1 MPYTVGLTGGIGS
14 GKSVV
19 ASLFEKLGANVVD
32 TDVIAHQLTVAG
44 GAAIPAIQAQFGT
57 DFLNADGSL
66 NRSAMRQRVFSDSK
80 AKQALENILHPMI
93 HRQVGDQIAT
103 SQAPYVM
110 LAVPLLVET
119 GAYRDRI
126 ERVVVVDC
134 NEDLQLTRTAARSK
148 LSASEIKAVM
158 ATQVPRAERLRH
170 ADDIILNNGEL
181 GSLSIPVAVIDQRLR
196 ALATATPHEKRA

>member
-19 ASLFEKLGANVVD
+19 ASLFEKLGAAVVD
-32 TDVIAHQLTVAG
+32 TDVIAHQLTEAG
-44 GAAIPAIQAQFGT
+44 GAAIPAIQAQFGG
-57 DFLNADGSL
+57 DYLSADGSL
-66 NRSAMRQRVFSDSK
+66 NRSAMRQRVFSDPN

-93 HRQVGDQIAT
+93 RQRADAEIAT
-103 SQAPYVM
+103 CQAQYVM

-119 GAYRDRI
+119 GAYRDRV

-134 NEDLQLTRTAARSK
+134 SEELQLTRTAARSK
-148 LSASEIKAVM
+148 LSSAAIKSIM
-158 ATQVPRAERLRH
+158 ATQAARAERLRH
-170 ADDIILNNGEL
+170 ANDIILNNGEL

-196 ALATATPHEKRA
+196 ALATAQEKRD

>member
-19 ASLFEKLGANVVD
+19 ASLFEKLGAAVVD
-32 TDVIAHQLTVAG
+32 TDVIAHQLTEAG
-44 GAAIPAIQAQFGT
+44 GAAIPAIQARFGG

-66 NRSAMRQRVFSDSK
+66 NRSAMRQRVYSDPN

-93 HRQVGDQIAT
+93 RQRVDAEIAT
-103 SQAPYVM
+103 RQAQYVM

-119 GAYRDRI
+119 GAYRDRV

-134 NEDLQLTRTAARSK
+134 SEELQLTRTAARSK
-148 LSASEIKAVM
+148 LSSAEIKSIM
-158 ATQVPRAERLRH
+158 ATQAARAERLRH
-170 ADDIILNNGEL
+170 ANDIILNNGEL
-181 GSLSIPVAVIDQRLR
+181 GSLSISVAVIDQRLR
-196 ALATATPHEKRA
+196 ALATAQEKRD

>member
-19 ASLFEKLGANVVD
+19 ASLFEKLGAAVVD
-32 TDVIAHQLTVAG
+32 TDVIAHQLTIAG
-44 GAAIPAIQAQFGT
+44 GTAIPAIQAQFGC

-66 NRSAMRQRVFSDSK
+66 NRSTVRQRIFSDPK

-93 HRQVGDQIAT
+93 RQQVDAAVAT
-103 SQAPYVM
+103 RQAPYVM
-110 LAVPLLVET
+110 LVVPLLVET

-126 ERVVVVDC
+126 GRVVVVDC
-134 NEDLQLTRTAARSK
+134 NEESQLTRTAVRSK
-148 LSASEIKAVM
+148 LSASDIKSIM

-181 GSLSIPVAVIDQRLR
+181 ACLSIPVAVIDQRLR
-196 ALATATPHEKRA
+196 ALAAAQKNPTNS

>member
-19 ASLFEKLGANVVD
+19 ASLFEKLGAALVD
-32 TDVIAHQLTVAG
+32 TDVIAHQLTEAG
-44 GAAIPAIQAQFGT
+44 GAAIPAIQAQFGGN
-57 DFLNADGSL
+57 FLNADGSL
-66 NRSAMRQRVFSDSK
+66 NRSAMRQRVFSDPN

-93 HRQVGDQIAT
+93 RQRVDAEIAT
-103 SQAPYVM
+103 RQAQYVM

-119 GAYRDRI
+119 GAYRDRV

-134 NEDLQLTRTAARSK
+134 SEELQLTRTAARNK
-148 LSASEIKAVM
+148 LSSAEIKSIM
-158 ATQVPRAERLRH
+158 ATQATRAERLRH
-170 ADDIILNNGEL
+170 ANDIIVNNGEL

-196 ALATATPHEKRA
+196 ALATAQEKRA

>member
-19 ASLFEKLGANVVD
+19 ASLFEKLGAAVVD
-32 TDVIAHQLTVAG
+32 TDVIAHQLTEAG
-44 GAAIPAIQAQFGT
+44 GAAIPAIQARFGG

-66 NRSAMRQRVFSDSK
+66 NRSAMRQRVFSDPN

-93 HRQVGDQIAT
+93 RQRVDAEIAT
-103 SQAPYVM
+103 RQAQYVM

-119 GAYRDRI
+119 GAYRDRV

-134 NEDLQLTRTAARSK
+134 SEELQLTRTAARSK
-148 LSASEIKAVM
+148 LSSAEIKSIM
-158 ATQVPRAERLRH
+158 ATQAARAERLGH
-170 ADDIILNNGEL
+170 ANDIILNNGEL

-196 ALATATPHEKRA
+196 ALATAQEKRD

>member
-19 ASLFEKLGANVVD
+19 ASLFEKLGAALVD
-32 TDVIAHQLTVAG
+32 TDVIAHQLTEAG
-44 GAAIPAIQAQFGT
+44 GAAIPAIQAQFGGN
-57 DFLNADGSL
+57 FLNADGSL
-66 NRSAMRQRVFSDSK
+66 NRSAMRQRVFSDPN

-93 HRQVGDQIAT
+93 RQRADAEIAT
-103 SQAPYVM
+103 CRARYVM

-119 GAYRDRI
+119 GAYRDRV

-134 NEDLQLTRTAARSK
+134 SEALQLTRTAARSK
-148 LSASEIKAVM
+148 LSTAEIKSIM
-158 ATQVPRAERLRH
+158 ATQAARAERLRH
-170 ADDIILNNGEL
+170 ANDIIVNNGEL

-196 ALATATPHEKRA
+196 ALATAQEKRA

>member
-19 ASLFEKLGANVVD
+19 ASLFEKLGAAVVD
-32 TDVIAHQLTVAG
+32 TDVIAHQLTEAG
-44 GAAIPAIQAQFGT
+44 GAAIPAIQAQFGG

-66 NRSAMRQRVFSDSK
+66 NRSAMRQRVFSDPN

-93 HRQVGDQIAT
+93 RQRVDAEIAT
-103 SQAPYVM
+103 RQAQYVM

-119 GAYRDRI
+119 GAYRDRV

-134 NEDLQLTRTAARSK
+134 SEELQLTRTAARSK
-148 LSASEIKAVM
+148 LSSAEIKSIM
-158 ATQVPRAERLRH
+158 ATQAARAERLRH
-170 ADDIILNNGEL
+170 ANDIILNNGEL

-196 ALATATPHEKRA
+196 ALATAQEKRD

>member
-19 ASLFEKLGANVVD
+19 ASLFEKLGAAVVD
-32 TDVIAHQLTVAG
+32 TDVIAHQLTEAG
-44 GAAIPAIQAQFGT
+44 GAAIPAIQARFGG

-66 NRSAMRQRVFSDSK
+66 NRSAMRQRVFSDPN

-93 HRQVGDQIAT
+93 RQRVDAEIAT
-103 SQAPYVM
+103 RQAQYVM
-110 LAVPLLVET
+110 LAAPLLVET
-119 GAYRDRI
+119 GAYRDRV

-134 NEDLQLTRTAARSK
+134 SEELQLTRTAARSK
-148 LSASEIKAVM
+148 LSSAEIKSIM
-158 ATQVPRAERLRH
+158 ATQAARAERLRH
-170 ADDIILNNGEL
+170 ANDIILNNGEL

-196 ALATATPHEKRA
+196 ALATAQEKRD

>member
-19 ASLFEKLGANVVD
+19 ASLFEKLGAALVD
-32 TDVIAHQLTVAG
+32 TDVIAHQLTEAG
-44 GAAIPAIQAQFGT
+44 GAAIPAIQAQFGGN
-57 DFLNADGSL
+57 FLNADGSL
-66 NRSAMRQRVFSDSK
+66 NRSAMRQRVYSDPN

-93 HRQVGDQIAT
+93 RQRVDAEIAT
-103 SQAPYVM
+103 RQAQYVM

-119 GAYRDRI
+119 GAYRDRV

-134 NEDLQLTRTAARSK
+134 SEELQLTRTAARSK
-148 LSASEIKAVM
+148 LSSAEIKSIM
-158 ATQVPRAERLRH
+158 ATQTARAERLRH
-170 ADDIILNNGEL
+170 ANDIILNNGEL

-196 ALATATPHEKRA
+196 ALATAQEKRD

>member
-19 ASLFEKLGANVVD
+19 ASLFEKLGAALVD
-32 TDVIAHQLTVAG
+32 TDVIAHQLTEAG
-44 GAAIPAIQAQFGT
+44 GAAIPAIQAQFGGN
-57 DFLNADGSL
+57 FLNADGSL
-66 NRSAMRQRVFSDSK
+66 NRSAMRQRVFSDPN

-93 HRQVGDQIAT
+93 RQRVDAEIAT
-103 SQAPYVM
+103 RQAQYVM

-119 GAYRDRI
+119 GAYRDRV

-134 NEDLQLTRTAARSK
+134 SEELQLTRTAARSK
-148 LSASEIKAVM
+148 LSSAEIKSIM
-158 ATQVPRAERLRH
+158 ATQAARAERLRH
-170 ADDIILNNGEL
+170 ANDIILNNGEL

-196 ALATATPHEKRA
+196 ALATAQEKRD

>member
-19 ASLFEKLGANVVD
+19 ASLFEKLGAAVVD
-32 TDVIAHQLTVAG
+32 TDVIAHQLTEAG
-44 GAAIPAIQAQFGT
+44 GAAIPAIQARFGG

-66 NRSAMRQRVFSDSK
+66 NRSAMRQRVFSDPN

-93 HRQVGDQIAT
+93 RQRVDAEIAT
-103 SQAPYVM
+103 RQAQYVM

-119 GAYRDRI
+119 GAYRDRV

-134 NEDLQLTRTAARSK
+134 SEELQLTRTAARSK
-148 LSASEIKAVM
+148 LSSAEIKSIM
-158 ATQVPRAERLRH
+158 ATQTARAERLRH
-170 ADDIILNNGEL
+170 ANDIILNNGEL

-196 ALATATPHEKRA
+196 ALATAQEKRD

>member
-19 ASLFEKLGANVVD
+19 ASLFKKLGVAVVD
-32 TDVIAHQLTVAG
+32 TDVIAHQLTEAG
-44 GAAIPAIQAQFGT
+44 GAAISAIQAQFGG

-66 NRSAMRQRVFSDSK
+66 NRSAMRQRVYSDPN

-93 HRQVGDQIAT
+93 RQRVDAEIAT
-103 SQAPYVM
+103 RQAQYVM

-119 GAYRDRI
+119 GAYRDRV

-134 NEDLQLTRTAARSK
+134 SEELQLTRTAARSK
-148 LSASEIKAVM
+148 LSSAEIKSIM
-158 ATQVPRAERLRH
+158 ATQAARAERLRH
-170 ADDIILNNGEL
+170 ANDIILNNGEL

-196 ALATATPHEKRA
+196 ALATAQEKRD

>member
-19 ASLFEKLGANVVD
+19 ASLFEKLGAAVVD
-32 TDVIAHQLTVAG
+32 TDVIAHQLTEAG
-44 GAAIPAIQAQFGT
+44 GAAIPAIQAQFGG
-57 DFLNADGSL
+57 DYLNADGSL
-66 NRSAMRQRVFSDSK
+66 NRSAMRQRVFSDPN

-93 HRQVGDQIAT
+93 RQRVDAEIAT
-103 SQAPYVM
+103 RQAQYVM

-119 GAYRDRI
+119 GAYRDRV

-134 NEDLQLTRTAARSK
+134 SEELQLTRTAARSK
-148 LSASEIKAVM
+148 LSSAEIKSIM
-158 ATQVPRAERLRH
+158 ATQAARAERLRH
-170 ADDIILNNGEL
+170 ANDIILNNGEL

-196 ALATATPHEKRA
+196 ALATAQEKRD

>member
-19 ASLFEKLGANVVD
+19 ASLFEKLGAAVVD
-32 TDVIAHQLTVAG
+32 TDVIAHQLTEAG
-44 GAAIPAIQAQFGT
+44 GAAISAIQAQFGG
-57 DFLNADGSL
+57 DYLNADGSL
-66 NRSAMRQRVFSDSK
+66 NRSAMRQRVYSDPN

-93 HRQVGDQIAT
+93 RQRVDAEIAT
-103 SQAPYVM
+103 RQAQYVM

-119 GAYRDRI
+119 GAYRDRV

-134 NEDLQLTRTAARSK
+134 SEELQLTRTAARSK
-148 LSASEIKAVM
+148 LSSAEIKSIM
-158 ATQVPRAERLRH
+158 ATQAARAERLRH
-170 ADDIILNNGEL
+170 ANDIILNNGEL

-196 ALATATPHEKRA
+196 ALATAQEKRD

>member
-19 ASLFEKLGANVVD
+19 ASLFEKLGAAVVD
-32 TDVIAHQLTVAG
+32 TDVIAHQLTEAG
-44 GAAIPAIQAQFGT
+44 GAAIPAIQAQFGGN
-57 DFLNADGSL
+57 FLNADGSL
-66 NRSAMRQRVFSDSK
+66 NRSAMRQRVFSDPN

-93 HRQVGDQIAT
+93 RQRVDAEIAT
-103 SQAPYVM
+103 RQAQYVM

-119 GAYRDRI
+119 GAYRDRV

-134 NEDLQLTRTAARSK
+134 SEELQLTRTAARSK
-148 LSASEIKAVM
+148 LSSAEIKSIM
-158 ATQVPRAERLRH
+158 ATQAARAERLRH
-170 ADDIILNNGEL
+170 ANDIILNNGEL

-196 ALATATPHEKRA
+196 ALATAQEKRD

>member
-19 ASLFEKLGANVVD
+19 ASLFEKLGAAVVD
-32 TDVIAHQLTVAG
+32 TDVIAHQLTEAG
-44 GAAIPAIQAQFGT
+44 GAAIPAIQARFGG

-66 NRSAMRQRVFSDSK
+66 NRSAMRQRVFSDPN

-93 HRQVGDQIAT
+93 RQRVDAEIAT
-103 SQAPYVM
+103 RQAQYVM

-119 GAYRDRI
+119 GAYRDRV

-134 NEDLQLTRTAARSK
+134 SEELQLTRTAARSK
-148 LSASEIKAVM
+148 LSSAEIKSIM
-158 ATQVPRAERLRH
+158 ATQAARAERLRH
-170 ADDIILNNGEL
+170 ANDIILNNGEL

-196 ALATATPHEKRA
+196 ALATAQEKRD

>member
-19 ASLFEKLGANVVD
+19 ASLFEKLGAAVVD
-32 TDVIAHQLTVAG
+32 TDVIAHQLTEAG
-44 GAAIPAIQAQFGT
+44 GAAIPAIQAQFGG

-66 NRSAMRQRVFSDSK
+66 NRSAMRQRVFSDPN

-93 HRQVGDQIAT
+93 RQRVDAEIAT
-103 SQAPYVM
+103 RQAQYVM

-119 GAYRDRI
+119 GAYRDHV

-134 NEDLQLTRTAARSK
+134 SEELQLTRTAARSK
-148 LSASEIKAVM
+148 LSSAEIKSIM
-158 ATQVPRAERLRH
+158 ATQAARAERLRH
-170 ADDIILNNGEL
+170 ANDIIVNNGEL

-196 ALATATPHEKRA
+196 ALATAQEKRD

>member
-19 ASLFEKLGANVVD
+19 ASLFEKLGAAVVD
-32 TDVIAHQLTVAG
+32 TDVIAHQLTEAG
-44 GAAIPAIQAQFGT
+44 GAAIPAIQARFGG

-66 NRSAMRQRVFSDSK
+66 NRSAMRQRVFSDPN

-93 HRQVGDQIAT
+93 RQRVDAEIAT
-103 SQAPYVM
+103 RQAQYVM

-119 GAYRDRI
+119 GAYRDRV

-134 NEDLQLTRTAARSK
+134 SEELQLTRTAARSK
-148 LSASEIKAVM
+148 LSSAEIKSIM
-158 ATQVPRAERLRH
+158 ATQAARAERLRH
-170 ADDIILNNGEL
+170 ANDIIVNNGEL

-196 ALATATPHEKRA
+196 ALATAQEKRD